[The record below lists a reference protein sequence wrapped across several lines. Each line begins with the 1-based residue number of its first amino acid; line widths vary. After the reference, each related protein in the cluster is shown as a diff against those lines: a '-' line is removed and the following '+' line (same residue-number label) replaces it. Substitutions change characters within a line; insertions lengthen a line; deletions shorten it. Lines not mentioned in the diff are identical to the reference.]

1 MGNHQAKRRRSEDSR
16 SGRRR
21 RHRTAMGMSND
32 DLFVRCAKCGAQTIE
47 SFGKKQ
53 PDGTVICRFCMI
65 ETGQDKPKPKPK
77 EKSEE

>member
-1 MGNHQAKRRRSEDSR
+1 
-16 SGRRR
+16 
-21 RHRTAMGMSND
+21 MGMSNED
-32 DLFVRCAKCGAQTIE
+32 RFVRCAKCGAQTIE